1 MSPAP
6 ILFRP
11 ESIHQQLDQRFY
23 QPVEAAQ
30 FPQHHLRYRNHA
42 AAKSVGLDDLDD
54 ASWVQHF
61 GYFQPLDGSFPAPLA
76 LCYHGHQFG
85 HYNPDLGDGRG
96 FLFAQMRDQQDR
108 LMDLGTK
115 GSGTTPFSRSA
126 DGRLTLKGAV
136 REILATEMLTALDVT
151 TSQSFSVIE
160 TGEQLKRNDESSP
173 TRSAVLVRLS
183 HSHIRIGSFQRLAY
197 MDDIDGIEMLARHV
211 ARHYFVGTAQTGLA
225 RTGLAQTKL
234 AKDNDGLDA
243 DAPLTELLPALLSH
257 VAAAIADTAGRWLA
271 AGFVHGVLNTDNFN
285 ITGESFDYGPWRFLP
300 SFEPGL
306 TAAYFDQTG
315 RYAYGRQSDAA
326 LWAVCRLADCF
337 VKLVPQ
343 KDLEDRLA
351 AFYPLLEARL
361 AKQMQWRLG
370 VVFDGEDPARD
381 AALARDIFGAAKQS
395 QYGFDQMFHDLYG
408 GKARIDGYEDDCWR
422 PVLEALQAA
431 KPRNPTVLDHPHFQS
446 AKAVSMT
453 IDEVEAI
460 WAPIAAND
468 DWSLLSDKIAA
479 IHQMRH
485 AYGSDSAMPLPSI
498 IGGPKT

>member
-1 MSPAP
+1 MSSAS

-11 ESIHQQLDQRFY
+11 ESIHQELDQRFY
-23 QPVEAAQ
+23 RPVKAAQ
-30 FPQHHLRYRNHA
+30 FPRHQLRYRNHA

-54 ASWVQHF
+54 ASWVEHF
-61 GYFQPLDGSFPAPLA
+61 GHFQPMNGSFPAPLA

-96 FLFAQMRDQQDR
+96 FLFAQMRDQQER

-126 DGRLTLKGAV
+126 DGRLTLKGAI
-136 REILATEMLTALDVT
+136 REILATEMLTALNVK

-160 TGEQLKRNDESSP
+160 TGEQLERNDEPSP

-211 ARHYFVGTAQTGLA
+211 ARHYFGVMSKTE
-225 RTGLAQTKL
+225 L
-234 AKDNDGLDA
+234 AKDNDRLDA
-243 DAPLTELLPALLSH
+243 DAPLIELLPALLSH

-343 KDLEDRLA
+343 KILEDRLA

-370 VVFDGEDPARD
+370 VVFDEEDSARD
-381 AALARDIFGAAKQS
+381 AELTRYIFDAAKQS
-395 QYGFDQMFHDLYG
+395 QCGFDQMFHDLYG
-408 GKARIDGYEDDCWR
+408 GNARVDGYDSDCWR
-422 PVLEALQAA
+422 PVLEVLQDA
-431 KPRNPTVLDHPHFQS
+431 KPRNSVALDHPHFQS
-446 AKAVSMT
+446 ASALSMT
-453 IDEVEAI
+453 IDEVESI
-460 WAPIAAND
+460 WAPIAASD
-468 DWSLLSDKIAA
+468 DWSLLSDKIVA

-485 AYGSDSAMPLPSI
+485 AYGVDAAVPPLPSI
-498 IGGPKT
+498 IGGP

>member
-1 MSPAP
+1 MSSAQN
-6 ILFRP
+6 LFRP
-11 ESIHQQLDQRFY
+11 EIIHQQLDQRFY
-23 QPVEAAQ
+23 RPVEAAQ
-30 FPQHHLRYRNHA
+30 FPKHQLRYRNHV

-61 GYFQPLDGSFPAPLA
+61 GHFQPLKGSFSAPLA

-96 FLFAQMRDQQDR
+96 FLFAQMRDQQGR

-160 TGEQLKRNDESSP
+160 TGEQLERNDEPSP

-197 MDDIDGIEMLARHV
+197 MDDMDGIELLARHV
-211 ARHYFVGTAQTGLA
+211 ARYYFGGAGKTGLA
-225 RTGLAQTKL
+225 R
-234 AKDNDGLDA
+234 DNVELDA
-243 DAPLTELLPALLSH
+243 DAPLTELLPALLGH

-315 RYAYGRQSDAA
+315 RYAYGRQPDAA

-343 KDLEDRLA
+343 KDLEDRLT

-361 AKQMQWRLG
+361 AKQIQWRLG
-370 VVFDGEDPARD
+370 VVFDDEDPARD
-381 AALARDIFGAAKQS
+381 AALARDTFGAAKQS
-395 QYGFDQMFHDLYG
+395 QCSFDQIFHDLYG
-408 GKARIDGYEDDCWR
+408 GRARVDGYDDDCWR
-422 PVLEALQAA
+422 PVTELLEAA
-431 KPRNPTVLDHPHFQS
+431 KPRNPAALNHPYFQS
-446 AKAVSMT
+446 AKALSMT
-453 IDEVEAI
+453 IEEVEAI
-460 WAPIAAND
+460 WTPIAASD

-479 IHQMRH
+479 IYQMRK
-485 AYGSDSAMPLPSI
+485 AYGDDSAMPLPCI
-498 IGGPKT
+498 IGGVEA

>member
-1 MSPAP
+1 MSSAP

-11 ESIHQQLDQRFY
+11 EIIHQQLDQRFY
-23 QPVEAAQ
+23 RQVEAAQ
-30 FPQHHLRYRNHA
+30 FPQHQLRYRNHA
-42 AAKSVGLDDLDD
+42 AAKSVGLDDLDG
-54 ASWVQHF
+54 ASWIRHF
-61 GYFQPLDGSFPAPLA
+61 GHFQPLDGSFPAPLA

-96 FLFAQMRDQQDR
+96 FLFAQMRDHQNR

-160 TGEQLKRNDESSP
+160 TGEQLERNDEPSP

-197 MDDIDGIEMLARHV
+197 MDDMDAIEMLARHV
-211 ARHYFVGTAQTGLA
+211 ARHYFGGATQTGLH
-225 RTGLAQTKL
+225 
-234 AKDNDGLDA
+234 KDNDRLDA
-243 DAPLTELLPALLSH
+243 DAPLSELLPALLSH

-285 ITGESFDYGPWRFLP
+285 IAGESFDYGPWRFLP

-351 AFYPLLEARL
+351 TFYPLLEARL

-370 VVFDGEDPARD
+370 VVFDEDDPARD

-395 QYGFDQMFHDLYG
+395 QCGFDQMFHDLYG
-408 GKARIDGYEDDCWR
+408 GKARVDGYDDDCWR
-422 PVLEALQAA
+422 PVLETLQAA
-431 KPRNPTVLDHPHFQS
+431 KPRNPTALDHPHFQS

-460 WAPIAAND
+460 WAPIAASD
-468 DWSLLSDKIAA
+468 DWSSLSDKITA
-479 IHQMRH
+479 IHQMRY
-485 AYGSDSAMPLPSI
+485 AYGGDSAVPLPSI
-498 IGGPKT
+498 IGGTKA

>member
-1 MSPAP
+1 MSSAQS
-6 ILFRP
+6 LFRP
-11 ESIHQQLDQRFY
+11 EVIHQQLDQRFY
-23 QPVEAAQ
+23 RPVAAAQ
-30 FPQHHLRYRNHA
+30 FPQHQLRYRNHA

-54 ASWVQHF
+54 TSWIRHF
-61 GYFQPLDGSFPAPLA
+61 GHFQPLDGSFPKPLA

-96 FLFAQMRDQQDR
+96 FLFAQMRDQHDR

-160 TGEQLKRNDESSP
+160 TGEHLERNDEPSP

-197 MDDIDGIEMLARHV
+197 MDDMDGIEMLARHV
-211 ARHYFVGTAQTGLA
+211 ARHYFGGATQTRLH
-225 RTGLAQTKL
+225 
-234 AKDNDGLDA
+234 KDDDRLDA
-243 DAPLTELLPALLSH
+243 DAPLSELLPALLSH

-351 AFYPLLEARL
+351 TFYPLLEARL

-370 VVFDGEDPARD
+370 VVFDEDDPVRD

-395 QYGFDQMFHDLYG
+395 QCGFDQMFHDLYG
-408 GKARIDGYEDDCWR
+408 GKARVDSYDDDCWR
-422 PVLEALQAA
+422 PVLETLQAA
-431 KPRNPTVLDHPHFQS
+431 KPRNPTALDHPHFQS

-460 WAPIAAND
+460 WAPIAASD
-468 DWSLLSDKIAA
+468 DWSLLSDKITA

-485 AYGSDSAMPLPSI
+485 AYGGDSALPLPSI
-498 IGGPKT
+498 IGGTIA

>member
-1 MSPAP
+1 MSSAQS
-6 ILFRP
+6 LFRP
-11 ESIHQQLDQRFY
+11 EVIHQQLDQRFY
-23 QPVEAAQ
+23 RPVAAAQ
-30 FPQHHLRYRNHA
+30 FPQHQLRYRNHA

-54 ASWVQHF
+54 TSWIRHF
-61 GYFQPLDGSFPAPLA
+61 GHFQPLDGSFPKPLA

-96 FLFAQMRDQQDR
+96 FLFAQMRDQHDR

-160 TGEQLKRNDESSP
+160 TGEHLERNDEPSP

-197 MDDIDGIEMLARHV
+197 MDDMDGIEMLARHV
-211 ARHYFVGTAQTGLA
+211 ARHYFGGATQTGLF
-225 RTGLAQTKL
+225 
-234 AKDNDGLDA
+234 KDNGRLDA
-243 DAPLTELLPALLSH
+243 DAPLNELLPALLSH

-285 ITGESFDYGPWRFLP
+285 ITGESFDYGPWRFLQ

-351 AFYPLLEARL
+351 TFYPLLEARL

-370 VVFDGEDPARD
+370 VVFDEDDPARD
-381 AALARDIFGAAKQS
+381 SALARDIFGAAKQS
-395 QYGFDQMFHDLYG
+395 QCGFDQMFHDLYG
-408 GKARIDGYEDDCWR
+408 GKARVDGYDDDCWR

-431 KPRNPTVLDHPHFQS
+431 KPRNPAALDHPHFQS
-446 AKAVSMT
+446 AKALSMT

-460 WAPIAAND
+460 WAPIAASD

-485 AYGSDSAMPLPSI
+485 AYGGDSALPLPSI
-498 IGGPKT
+498 IGGTIA

>member
-1 MSPAP
+1 MSSAS

-11 ESIHQQLDQRFY
+11 ENIHQQLDQRFY
-23 QPVEAAQ
+23 RPVKAAQ
-30 FPQHHLRYRNHA
+30 FPRHQLRYRNHA

-61 GYFQPLDGSFPAPLA
+61 GHFQPLNGSFLEPLA

-96 FLFAQMRDQQDR
+96 FLFAQMRDQQER

-136 REILATEMLTALDVT
+136 REILATEMLTALNVT

-160 TGEQLKRNDESSP
+160 TGEQLERNDEPSP

-197 MDDIDGIEMLARHV
+197 MDDICGIEMLARHV
-211 ARHYFVGTAQTGLA
+211 ARHYFGVMSKTE
-225 RTGLAQTKL
+225 L
-234 AKDNDGLDA
+234 AKGNNGLDA

-257 VAAAIADTAGRWLA
+257 VADSIADTAGRWLA

-343 KDLEDRLA
+343 KNLEDSLA

-370 VVFDGEDPARD
+370 VVFDEEDSARD
-381 AALARDIFGAAKQS
+381 AELTRCIFGAAKQS
-395 QYGFDQMFHDLYG
+395 QCGFDQMFHDLYG
-408 GKARIDGYEDDCWR
+408 GKARVDGYDSDCWR
-422 PVLEALQAA
+422 SILEVLQDA
-431 KPRNPTVLDHPHFQS
+431 KPRNSVALDHPHFQS
-446 AKAVSMT
+446 ASALSMT

-460 WAPIAAND
+460 WAPIAASD
-468 DWSLLSDKIAA
+468 DWSLLSDKIVA

-485 AYGSDSAMPLPSI
+485 AYGGDAAMLPLPSI
-498 IGGPKT
+498 IGGSET

>member
-1 MSPAP
+1 MSSAQS
-6 ILFRP
+6 LFRP
-11 ESIHQQLDQRFY
+11 EVIHQQLDQRFY
-23 QPVEAAQ
+23 RPVAAAQ
-30 FPQHHLRYRNHA
+30 FPQHQLRYRNHA

-54 ASWVQHF
+54 TSWIRHF
-61 GYFQPLDGSFPAPLA
+61 GHFQPLDGSFPKPLA

-96 FLFAQMRDQQDR
+96 FLFAQMRDQHDR

-160 TGEQLKRNDESSP
+160 TGEHLERNDEPSP

-197 MDDIDGIEMLARHV
+197 MDDLDGIEMLARHV
-211 ARHYFVGTAQTGLA
+211 ARHYFGGATQTGLF
-225 RTGLAQTKL
+225 
-234 AKDNDGLDA
+234 KDNGRLDA
-243 DAPLTELLPALLSH
+243 DAPLNELLPALLSH
-257 VAAAIADTAGRWLA
+257 VPAAIADTAGRWLA

-370 VVFDGEDPARD
+370 VVFEEEDPTRD

-395 QYGFDQMFHDLYG
+395 QCGFDQMFHDLYG
-408 GKARIDGYEDDCWR
+408 GKERVDGYDDDCWR
-422 PVLEALQAA
+422 PVLEVLQAA
-431 KPRNPTVLDHPHFQS
+431 KPRNQAALDHPHFQS

-460 WAPIAAND
+460 WAPIAASD

-485 AYGSDSAMPLPSI
+485 AYGGDSAMPLPSI
-498 IGGPKT
+498 IGGTKA

>member
-1 MSPAP
+1 
-6 ILFRP
+6 
-11 ESIHQQLDQRFY
+11 
-23 QPVEAAQ
+23 
-30 FPQHHLRYRNHA
+30 
-42 AAKSVGLDDLDD
+42 
-54 ASWVQHF
+54 
-61 GYFQPLDGSFPAPLA
+61 
-76 LCYHGHQFG
+76 
-85 HYNPDLGDGRG
+85 
-96 FLFAQMRDQQDR
+96 
-108 LMDLGTK
+108 
-115 GSGTTPFSRSA
+115 
-126 DGRLTLKGAV
+126 
-136 REILATEMLTALDVT
+136 MLTALDVT

-160 TGEQLKRNDESSP
+160 TGEQLARNDEPSP

-197 MDDIDGIEMLARHV
+197 MDDMDGIEMLARHV
-211 ARHYFVGTAQTGLA
+211 ARHYSGGAAQTGLD
-225 RTGLAQTKL
+225 
-234 AKDNDGLDA
+234 KDNCNLDA
-243 DAPLTELLPALLSH
+243 DAPLSELLPALLSH

-306 TAAYFDQTG
+306 VAAYFDQTG

-351 AFYPLLEARL
+351 TFYPMLEARL

-370 VVFDGEDPARD
+370 VVFDEEDSARD

-395 QYGFDQMFHDLYG
+395 QCGFDQMFHDLYG
-408 GKARIDGYEDDCWR
+408 GKARVDGYDDDCWR

-431 KPRNPTVLDHPHFQS
+431 KPQNPAALDHPHFQS
-446 AKAVSMT
+446 AKALSMT

-460 WAPIAAND
+460 WAPIAASD

-485 AYGSDSAMPLPSI
+485 AHGGDSALPLPSI
-498 IGGPKT
+498 IGGTIA

>member
-1 MSPAP
+1 MSSAP
-6 ILFRP
+6 ILFCP

-30 FPQHHLRYRNHA
+30 FPQHQLRYRNHA
-42 AAKSVGLDDLDD
+42 AAKSVGLDNLDD

-61 GYFQPLDGSFPAPLA
+61 GYFQPLDGSFPVPLA

-96 FLFAQMRDQQDR
+96 FLFAQMWDQQGR

-160 TGEQLKRNDESSP
+160 TGEQLERNDEPSP

-197 MDDIDGIEMLARHV
+197 MDDMDAIEMLARHV
-211 ARHYFVGTAQTGLA
+211 ARHYFGGATQTGLH
-225 RTGLAQTKL
+225 
-234 AKDNDGLDA
+234 KDNDRLDA
-243 DAPLTELLPALLSH
+243 DAPLSELLPALLSH

-351 AFYPLLEARL
+351 TFYPLLEARL

-370 VVFDGEDPARD
+370 VVFDEDDPARD

-395 QYGFDQMFHDLYG
+395 QCGFDQMFHDLYG
-408 GKARIDGYEDDCWR
+408 GKARVDGYDDDCWR
-422 PVLEALQAA
+422 PVLETLQAA
-431 KPRNPTVLDHPHFQS
+431 KPRNPSALDHPHFQS

-460 WAPIAAND
+460 WAPIAASD
-468 DWSLLSDKIAA
+468 DWSLLSDKITA
-479 IHQMRH
+479 IHQMRY
-485 AYGSDSAMPLPSI
+485 AYGGDSAVPLPSI
-498 IGGPKT
+498 IGGTKA